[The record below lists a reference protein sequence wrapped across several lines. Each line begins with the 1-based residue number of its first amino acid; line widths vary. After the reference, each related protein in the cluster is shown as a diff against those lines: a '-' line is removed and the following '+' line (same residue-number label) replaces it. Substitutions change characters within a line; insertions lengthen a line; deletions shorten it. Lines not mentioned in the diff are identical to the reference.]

1 MEREKE
7 RDQKKGYRR
16 ESPVDL
22 PAGLCFHCLTR
33 FDPQLEPKIPQT
45 AWCSPKLKKK
55 EELPDTYTYPN

>member
-33 FDPQLEPKIPQT
+33 FDP
-45 AWCSPKLKKK
+45 
-55 EELPDTYTYPN
+55 